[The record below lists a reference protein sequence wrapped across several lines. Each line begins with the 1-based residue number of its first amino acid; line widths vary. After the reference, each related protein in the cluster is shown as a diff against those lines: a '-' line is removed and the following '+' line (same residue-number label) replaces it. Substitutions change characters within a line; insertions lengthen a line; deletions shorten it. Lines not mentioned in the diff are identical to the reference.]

1 VKGWGQE
8 VSSPK
13 KPRSWM
19 QRLKPEGDEEKEKR
33 NAKTAPCSVNSMRSQ
48 VSYWA
53 AQAGGGM

>member
-19 QRLKPEGDEEKEKR
+19 QRFKSEGIEEKEKR
-33 NAKTAPCSVNSMRSQ
+33 NAKTAPCSVNLMRSQ
-48 VSYWA
+48 VSYRA
-53 AQAGGGM
+53 AQAWGGK